1 MTELSSVAKVILGA
15 LHLGP
20 RTGYDIK
27 RMVDGSTRF
36 FWAASYGQIYPELRR
51 LEKAGLVEGES
62 DPHGGRMRRVH
73 RLTEA
78 GRAAL
83 RDWLR
88 SAESTHEV
96 RDEGL
101 LKLFFASA
109 LEPEEAVELV
119 RAKQRGHRRTLERLR
134 GIEAGAPAVDGRVEF
149 PLLCLDFGIS
159 LNEWAAEWCERAA
172 GRIEAAARKEART

>member
-1 MTELSSVAKVILGA
+1 MTELSSVAKVFLGA
-15 LHLGP
+15 LHFGP
-20 RTGYDIK
+20 RTGYEIK

-51 LEKAGLVEGES
+51 LETAGLVEVES
-62 DPHGGRMRRVH
+62 DPRGGRMRRVH

-78 GRAAL
+78 GRSAL

-88 SAESTHEV
+88 CDESTHEV

-109 LEPEEAVELV
+109 LESGEAFELV

-134 GIEAGAPAVDGRVEF
+134 GIEAGAPSPEGRVDF
-149 PLLCLDFGIS
+149 PLLCLDFGIG
-159 LNEWAAEWCERAA
+159 LNEWAVEWCERVA
-172 GRIEAAARKEART
+172 GRIEPTARKEART

>member
-15 LHLGP
+15 LQLGP
-20 RTGYDIK
+20 RTGYGIK
-27 RMVDGSTRF
+27 RMVDRSTRF

-51 LEKAGLVEGES
+51 LEETGLVESASE
-62 DPHGGRMRRVH
+62 PRGGRPRRVH
-73 RLTEA
+73 RLTPA

-88 SAESTHEV
+88 SDASTHEV

-109 LEPEEAVELV
+109 LPPSEAVELV
-119 RAKQRGHRRTLERLR
+119 RAKERGHRRMLERL
-134 GIEAGAPAVDGRVEF
+134 GVIEAGVPRRDGRVDF
-149 PLLCLDFGIS
+149 PRLCLEYGIG
-159 LNEWAAEWCERAA
+159 LNEWAAEWCARAA
-172 GRIEAAARKEART
+172 ERIEANARKEARK